1 MTDPTIRP
9 DPMSRVA
16 LLVLA
21 GVAGFTALKLAEDI
35 FAPLCLAL
43 VAGIILS
50 PLADTLER
58 RLRLPPMSVAA
69 ALPMLGIIAV
79 GALAF
84 AVEPL
89 VGRMVDQWPT
99 IRWELRGVVNDFRG
113 FVQNV
118 GQVGDEVQR
127 ALGGTGN
134 GNDAEA
140 AAPSVPS
147 LTDALFVAPR
157 VAAQILIFI
166 AALFFFLLTRAD
178 IYAWMARHAGQRLG
192 GEALL
197 TRIRT
202 AERLVAHYFMTIS
215 LINAGLGI
223 ALAIA
228 LGVLGMPGAIAWG
241 AGAALLNFVLYVGP
255 ATMVAGLLL
264 GGLIAFDG
272 WTSIFPAVIYLV
284 LNGIES
290 QVVTPTF
297 VGRRI
302 AVNPLAI
309 FVSLVFWLWFWGPL
323 GGVIAIPVLVI
334 VLAMLDVFDDP
345 APQADEP
352 PLPAPKPAE
361 TA

>member
-1 MTDPTIRP
+1 MTDPTFRI
-9 DPMSRVA
+9 DPASRTA
-16 LLVLA
+16 LIILA
-21 GVAGFTALKLAEDI
+21 AVAGFAALKLAEDI

-50 PLADTLER
+50 PLADSLER
-58 RLRLPPMSVAA
+58 RLKLPRTPVAA
-69 ALPMLGIIAV
+69 ALPMLGILAV

-84 AVEPL
+84 ALEPL
-89 VGRMVDQWPT
+89 VGRLVDQWPT

-113 FVQNV
+113 FVQNL

-127 ALGGTGN
+127 ALGGSGADET
-134 GNDAEA
+134 
-140 AAPSVPS
+140 AAPSIPT

-157 VAAQILIFI
+157 IGAQILIFI
-166 AALFFFLLTRAD
+166 AALFFFLLTRSEV
-178 IYAWMARHAGQRLG
+178 YAWIASFAGRRLG
-192 GEALL
+192 REAIL

-202 AERLVAHYFMTIS
+202 AERLVAVYFLTIT
-215 LINAGLGI
+215 LINVGLGVS
-223 ALAIA
+223 LAVA

-255 ATMVAGLLL
+255 ATMVAALLL
-264 GGLIAFDG
+264 GGLIVFDG
-272 WTSIFPAVIYLV
+272 WASVLPAAIYLV

-290 QVVTPTF
+290 QVATPTF

-334 VLAMLDVFDDP
+334 VLAMLDIF
-345 APQADEP
+345 DEP
-352 PLPAPKPAE
+352 EPDMMPEPEPSE
-361 TA
+361 TL